1 MPAIRVIEA
10 FRNLFYSPFYVT
22 HALGLFE
29 AEGLD
34 VTMRP
39 RDAGESVVELLG
51 AGSFDVALTGIMRS
65 LVAADEGES
74 DYPVAFAEVNSRDG
88 FVMLSRQRFDNFR
101 WGDVEGHTVIS
112 FREPPTP
119 WMSLLRAFKNEG
131 VDVSKVDLSVEQ
143 PIPDAIEAF
152 KQGYGDFIELPE
164 PFAEMLISDGVA
176 HLAAPMGRYVGVVP
190 YSSFAATRA
199 FLTIRHDDILGFTR
213 ALYAGQRWITT
224 HGPAEI
230 APLVAPYLPGFGV
243 DLLIPGVERYQAQET
258 WAADPLLRPEGF
270 YRLQDILREGG
281 LIKGEHRYEDQ
292 VSTTFADAVMLES
305 PGGA

>member
-1 MPAIRVIEA
+1 MLAIRVIEA

-65 LVAADEGES
+65 LVAADEGKT

-88 FVMLSRQRFDNFR
+88 FVMLSREPTENFR
-101 WGDVEGHTVIS
+101 WSDVESRTVIS

-131 VDVSKVDLSVEQ
+131 VDAAKVQLSVEQ
-143 PIPDAIEAF
+143 PIPEAIDAF

-164 PFAEMLISDGVA
+164 PFAQQLIADGIA

-190 YSSFAATRA
+190 YSSFAATPG
-199 FLTIRHDDILGFTR
+199 FLASRHDDLMHFTR
-213 ALYAGQRWITT
+213 ALFAGQRWVNS
-224 HGPAEI
+224 HGPADI
-230 APLVAPYLPGFGV
+230 APLVAPYLPGFDV
-243 DLLIPGVERYQAQET
+243 DVLIPGVERYQAQET

-281 LIKGEHRYEDQ
+281 LINGMHRYEDQ
-292 VSTTFADAVMLES
+292 VTTVFADAVMAEDVS
-305 PGGA
+305 